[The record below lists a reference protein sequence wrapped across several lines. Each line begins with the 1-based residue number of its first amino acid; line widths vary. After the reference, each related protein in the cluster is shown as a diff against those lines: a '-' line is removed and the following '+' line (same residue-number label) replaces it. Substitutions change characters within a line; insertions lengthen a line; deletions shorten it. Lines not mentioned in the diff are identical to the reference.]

1 MPVPVRDKLRAVT
14 RDLGSQARV
23 ARALG
28 VSPSRV
34 SRWLRQGE
42 EPDAENRRKVEG
54 LEFVLSRLLQVYY
67 PETAVKWLNGMNPHL
82 NDFRPID
89 YIAHGRVGEVLAAV
103 DAEES
108 LGYA

>member
-1 MPVPVRDKLRAVT
+1 MPVPVREKLRAVA

-23 ARALG
+23 ARVLG

-42 EPDAENRRKVEG
+42 EPDAENRKKVEG
-54 LEFVLSRLLQVYY
+54 LEFVLSRLLQLYH
-67 PETAVKWLNGMNPHL
+67 PETAITWLQAMNPWL
-82 NDFRPID
+82 GDWRPID
-89 YIAHGRVGEVLAAV
+89 RIAEGRITEVLAAI
-103 DAEES
+103 DSDES